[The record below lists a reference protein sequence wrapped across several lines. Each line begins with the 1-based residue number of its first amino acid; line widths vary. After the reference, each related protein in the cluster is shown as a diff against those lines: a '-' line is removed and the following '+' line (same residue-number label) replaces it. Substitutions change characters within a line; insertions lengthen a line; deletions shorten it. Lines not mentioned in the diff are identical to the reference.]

1 MRDNIMCSRHIPVN
15 HKEKKM
21 KNTRFFA
28 LLLILVLALGMLT
41 ACGESSEGTTDE
53 GNGEAASGAT
63 VILVDENEEEFTYEV
78 EAGKNLRDALHDAGL
93 IDDDNFTKFMVET
106 IDGHTALMEEGVL
119 WLMCD
124 ENKNQIQGFF
134 EEHVLEP
141 GETLYLIYTVAPNFD
156 D

>member
-1 MRDNIMCSRHIPVN
+1 MWTRHIPLN

-21 KNTRFFA
+21 KKNTRFFA

-41 ACGESSEGTTDE
+41 ACGGSDEGTTDE

-78 EAGKNLRDALHDAGL
+78 EAGKNLREALHDAGL
-93 IDDDNFTKFMVET
+93 IDDANFTNMFVET
-106 IDGHTALMEEGVL
+106 IDGHSALMNDGVL

-124 ENKNQIQGFF
+124 ENKEQIMGFF
-134 EEHVLEP
+134 EEHVLEE